1 MAVRVLI
8 TDGSS
13 AIRDAIR
20 RNLECIGCEVVAEA
34 ATTEQALT
42 LFRTVQPEIVTL
54 GVNPGYDDESNP
66 LALLRLIKREVPETS
81 VLMVARALL
90 LEDAQTFKRAGAL
103 ECFVVPIEFASLWH
117 VLSVAHPELMAG
129 TFATMMSATAALK
142 ASRLS
147 R

>member
-8 TDGSS
+8 IDGSS
-13 AIRDAIR
+13 AVRDAIR
-20 RNLECIGCEVVAEA
+20 RNLECIGCDVVAEA
-34 ATTEQALT
+34 ATADQAVL
-42 LFRTVQPEIVTL
+42 LFRTVEPEIVTL
-54 GVNPGYDDESNP
+54 GVDLRYGDESSP
-66 LALLRLIKREVPETS
+66 LGLLRLIEREVPKTS

-90 LEDAQTFKRAGAL
+90 LDDAQTFKRAGAL
-103 ECFVVPIEFASLWH
+103 ECFVVPLEFASLWH
-117 VLSVAHPELMAG
+117 ILSTAHPELMAG